1 MSSIDQPA
9 DLHDRDDTHDHA
21 HDGDNTVVPLFPMVD
36 RPSERPDTDPTLRAA
51 IGDELRAER
60 TRQGRTLAD
69 VADDAAV
76 SLPYLSE
83 VERGVK
89 DPSSEVL
96 TAIADALELPVPL
109 LLERTADRLRVG
121 SQRDVRAQLLAA

>member
-1 MSSIDQPA
+1 
-9 DLHDRDDTHDHA
+9 
-21 HDGDNTVVPLFPMVD
+21 MVD
-36 RPSERPDTDPTLRAA
+36 RPSERTDPDPTLRGA
-51 IGDELRAER
+51 IGDELRIER

-83 VERGVK
+83 VERGLK

-96 TAIADALELPVPL
+96 TAIADALELPIPL